1 MAVSKATLL
10 ATLKKFRQTTDTRYG
25 ITVVKQESAESG
37 YAATYVVKQ
46 NNTQKGV
53 KINIPK
59 DFLVKSATL
68 ETSTAQNYETV
79 GTSAA
84 GKKYIDFVVNT
95 VDSDA
100 TDTHIYLPVEDL
112 VDVYTNGNGLALS
125 NNQFSIQLDSSN
137 SHGLAVGAN
146 GLSLALAV
154 ASASG
159 VGGSA
164 GAMSAADKEKLD
176 GIAAGA
182 NAYVHPTLSGGAAL
196 TGAETADVT
205 PAFGGTVSVS
215 QVATDTAGHVTSLT
229 TRTITIPNATATAST
244 SGVGG
249 TAGLMSAADKEALD
263 GLSANANETISDEEI
278 AACFVDGE

>member
-1 MAVSKATLL
+1 M
-10 ATLKKFRQTTDTRYG
+10 
-25 ITVVKQESAESG
+25 
-37 YAATYVVKQ
+37 
-46 NNTQKGV
+46 

-59 DFLVKSATL
+59 DYLVKSATL

-112 VDVYTNGNGLALS
+112 VDVYTAGNGLDVT
-125 NNQFSIQLDSSN
+125 NNEFTLVIDSTN
-137 SHGLAVGAN
+137 AHGLAVGAN
-146 GLSLALAV
+146 GLSLALVV
-154 ASASG
+154 ASTGG

-182 NAYVHPTLSGGAAL
+182 NNYTHPTLSGGSAL
-196 TGAETADVT
+196 TGVETADAA
-205 PAFGGTVSVS
+205 PAFGGTVSIS
-215 QVATDTAGHVTSLT
+215 QVTTDAAGHVTGLT
-229 TRTITIPNATATAST
+229 TRTITIPNAAATANVNGS
-244 SGVGG
+244 GG
-249 TAGLMSAADKEALD
+249 TAGLMSAADKTTLD
-263 GLSANANETISDEEI
+263 NLSTNSNETISDEEI
-278 AACFVDGE
+278 AAIFVDE